1 MLQAGKWGIHC
12 STKSKTR
19 KSQATQLSDD
29 EIRRRI
35 IANATVLFPSAAA
48 TNAYE
53 IVYGSRP
60 RLSSSRDATSGCDDP
75 PWQYAMLVR
84 QSPSGE
90 YAPLIRGVAW
100 STQAPWSMVL
110 QGLLDATACAVHKRL
125 GSLPM
130 PEVGMGEELP
140 LYEEGAGTV
149 AGLVVTAAES
159 AASSGRTASDADGRS
174 AAR

>member
-1 MLQAGKWGIHC
+1 MLQAGKWGIPSC
-12 STKSKTR
+12 ARSKTR
-19 KSQATQLSDD
+19 KSPATQLSDD

-35 IANATVLFPSAAA
+35 LANATVLFPSAAA

-60 RLSSSRDATSGCDDP
+60 RLTSSRDATSGCDDP

-84 QSPSGE
+84 RSPSGE

-110 QGLLDATACAVHKRL
+110 QGLLDATACAVHKRF

-130 PEVGMGEELP
+130 PEVEMGEELP
-140 LYEEGAGTV
+140 LYQAGAGTV
-149 AGLVVTAAES
+149 AGLVVVPAES
-159 AASSGRTASDADGRS
+159 
-174 AAR
+174 